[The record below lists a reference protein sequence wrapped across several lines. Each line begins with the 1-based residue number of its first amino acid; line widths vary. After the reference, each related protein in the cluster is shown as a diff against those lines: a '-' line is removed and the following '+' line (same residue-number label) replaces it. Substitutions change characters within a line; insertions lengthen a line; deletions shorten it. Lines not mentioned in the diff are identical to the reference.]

1 MAYLEEKRMV
11 HRDLAARNVLVQSAH
26 CVKITD
32 FGLTR
37 ILEVGDSHYKAQGG
51 KVRQLTGT
59 KASTDCY
66 VLIRLSFLYVAVT
79 GKKRMLFLSLF

>member
-1 MAYLEEKRMV
+1 MCVYTCMSLPQGMAYLEEKRMV

-37 ILEVGDSHYKAQGG
+37 IIEVGDSHYKAQGG
-51 KVRQLTGT
+51 KVWLLT
-59 KASTDCY
+59 
-66 VLIRLSFLYVAVT
+66 VALVIVY
-79 GKKRMLFLSLF
+79 

>member
-37 ILEVGDSHYKAQGG
+37 IIEIGQSHYKAQGG
-51 KVRQLTGT
+51 KVPVHVHIHMHVHVHIHVHM
-59 KASTDCY
+59 Y
-66 VLIRLSFLYVAVT
+66 VHIQFCTCACNV
-79 GKKRMLFLSLF
+79 K